1 MLGSHSYRLFGLL
14 NNDLSATGTLTLS
27 LEGYESIPTDGTGR
41 ILYSDIGE
49 FSTNSLACRTDVF
62 STTDSN
68 WYYNTDSLSTAEED
82 RIDLIDRER
91 GWSNSPAFENGLR
104 LQRLLSTRFRGV
116 DGNPLEGVFTCEI
129 VGDSDSPISVGIY
142 YPSE

>member
-1 MLGSHSYRLFGLL
+1 M
-14 NNDLSATGTLTLS
+14 
-27 LEGYESIPTDGTGR
+27 
-41 ILYSDIGE
+41 
-49 FSTNSLACRTDVF
+49 F